1 MVKEYGGKVRVAYKN
16 MVVHPDTAM
25 TGHKAACAAGRQGK
39 FMEFKTLFWEEG
51 FGAYA
56 SSRDPSKMNEA
67 AVTAMA
73 QKLGLDV
80 AKFSADL
87 KGPDCAKRIEDDMAE
102 LGKFGVQATPS
113 FFINGTMIPGAL
125 PPEQFKAIIDE
136 KLKIAQASGVP
147 AAKYYQAEIMAKG
160 EKKFR
165 SKKAPKP
172 K

>member
-1 MVKEYGGKVRVAYKN
+1 VRVAYKN